1 MEHVLPFQN
10 TPPIIVIIYK
20 DITHLVSI
28 TFS

>member
-10 TPPIIVIIYK
+10 TPPNIVIIYK
-20 DITHLVSI
+20 DFTHLKSI

>member
-20 DITHLVSI
+20 DFTHLVSI